1 MIVVTGG
8 TGHIGN
14 VLLREL
20 ISKGERIRALVLP
33 NEDRTPISG
42 LDVEIVPGDVR
53 DMDCLLRAFRGADL
67 VYHLAGIVSI
77 LPGQSAIFNEV
88 NIHGTANVVEACL
101 QTGVRRLV
109 YTSSIHAI
117 TEPPHGTAIDE
128 SHPFEPTCVP
138 GGYARSKA
146 CATLEVLSGVT
157 RGLDAVVVCP
167 TGVIGLYDYKVSE
180 MGQLILDFLRRRL
193 KMYVNGSYD
202 FVDVR
207 DVASG
212 IILAAERGRRGEA
225 YILSGE
231 RVKVRELLATLEK
244 ISGIQAPAVR
254 IPTGLARLIGIMATP
269 YYRLVRTKPLFTAYS
284 IDVLMSNS
292 LVSSEKARR
301 ELGYSPRPISE
312 AIADAVMWFSRQSGR
327 LSGQAKLKGIYSPA
341 G

>member
-20 ISKGERIRALVLP
+20 TGRGERIRALVLP
-33 NEDRTPISG
+33 DEDRTPISG
-42 LDVEIVPGDVR
+42 LDLEIVPGDVR
-53 DMDCLLRAFRGADL
+53 DMDSLLRAFRGAEL

-77 LPGQSAIFNEV
+77 LPGQRAILNEV
-88 NIHGTANVVEACL
+88 NVRGTANVVEACL

-109 YTSSIHAI
+109 YTSSIHAV
-117 TEPPHGTAIDE
+117 TETPKGIAIDE
-128 SHPFEPTCVP
+128 SQPFDPARVP
-138 GGYARSKA
+138 DGYAKSKA
-146 CATLEVLSGVT
+146 SATLEVLRGVT

-167 TGVIGLYDYKVSE
+167 TGVIGPYDYKVSE
-180 MGQLILDFLRRRL
+180 MGQLVLDYLRRRL
-193 KMYVNGSYD
+193 KMYVNGAYD

-212 IILAAERGRRGEA
+212 LILAAERGRRGEA

-231 RVKVRELLATLEK
+231 RVTVRGLLAMLEA
-244 ISGIQAPAVR
+244 ISGIKAPAVR
-254 IPTGLARLIGIMATP
+254 IPAGLARLIGIMAIP
-269 YYRLVRTKPLFTAYS
+269 YYRLAKAKPLFTAYS
-284 IDVLMSNS
+284 IDVLASNS

-301 ELGYSPRPISE
+301 ELGYSPRTIRESV
-312 AIADAVMWFSRQSGR
+312 ADAVMWFSGRSGR
-327 LSGQAKLKGIYSPA
+327 LSGQAKLKGVYSAA